1 MRTSYM
7 QPQRL
12 SERWSVDRIGPLG
25 LIVFLHIGLFYSL
38 RSGLPQPT
46 AEAVAVPKELFA
58 TLITPQPAIQPAT
71 PRPPLPKPLP
81 QRPPPKTTST
91 PPIAKTSLPLPSPPA
106 SSQSVAAAAVVPPA
120 STLPATPA
128 APAAAPAPVTPAP
141 PKTITSG
148 VEYIQQPRPEY
159 PAMSRRLGEQGK
171 VVLRILVNDKGRPER
186 IDLQQSSGS
195 ARLDEAAR
203 QAVQHALFKPHIE
216 DGKAVAVYAIVPIKF
231 ELDT

>member
-1 MRTSYM
+1 M

-12 SERWSVDRIGPLG
+12 SERWSVDRIGPLV
-25 LIVFLHIGLFYSL
+25 LIVFLHIGPFYSL
-38 RSGLPQPT
+38 RSGLPQP
-46 AEAVAVPKELFA
+46 AAAAVAVPKELFA
-58 TLITPQPAIQPAT
+58 TLITPQPAVQPAT

-81 QRPPPKTTST
+81 QRQPPKTTST
-91 PPIAKTSLPLPSPPA
+91 PHIAKTSLPLPSPLA
-106 SSQSVAAAAVVPPA
+106 SSQSVAAAAVVPPT
-120 STLPATPA
+120 STMPAIPA
-128 APAAAPAPVTPAP
+128 ATAPAAAPAPVTPAP